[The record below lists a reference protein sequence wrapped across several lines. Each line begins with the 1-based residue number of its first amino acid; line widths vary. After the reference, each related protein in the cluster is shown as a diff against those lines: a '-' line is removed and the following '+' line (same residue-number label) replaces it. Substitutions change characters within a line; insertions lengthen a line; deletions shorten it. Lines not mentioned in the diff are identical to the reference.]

1 MSTPLQ
7 PDDLGS
13 DDNVMDLAVP
23 YALHALTDEQRDD
36 VETRVNL
43 EGIGT
48 LFYDEVRAIREVMA
62 TVSSATAVEPP
73 EALRERVLTSAVTDN
88 VRTLPQRR
96 NWRQVFLAVAA
107 VAVIG
112 LGAVGVGLSLRPAQ
126 APSTAEQ
133 IFAASDVRTI
143 SGELPAGGL
152 ATVVFSR
159 ERDAAYLVMNNVPP
173 PSAGTVYQMWLLHD
187 GQATPAGVM
196 DSAAVRP
203 STTAVVPDIGDST
216 ALAFTIEPPGGSS
229 QPTGEPFASLPL
241 V

>member
-62 TVSSATAVEPP
+62 TVSAATAVEPP

-126 APSTAEQ
+126 VPSTAEQ

-229 QPTGEPFASLPL
+229 QPTSEPFASLPL